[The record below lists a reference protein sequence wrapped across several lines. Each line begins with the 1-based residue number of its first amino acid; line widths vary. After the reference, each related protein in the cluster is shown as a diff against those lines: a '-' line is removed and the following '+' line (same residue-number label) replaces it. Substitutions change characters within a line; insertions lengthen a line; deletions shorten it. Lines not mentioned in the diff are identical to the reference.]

1 MPDDPNGARRPS
13 RPPSRTTSPDWET
26 QDTASLSRGRTIG
39 RRLRELRTARSWSQG
54 ELASRAAVGVATV
67 RRYERGLLRVE
78 SLLKLAQAVGTSLDE
93 LVAPADPNPCRRA
106 VLDRL
111 PACSELPP
119 HLAPLLV
126 SVMDFVIHL
135 HRSTEELAGAR
146 CSPSSPASSEPRHP
160 PEAGGLR
167 AGLQP

>member
-1 MPDDPNGARRPS
+1 M
-13 RPPSRTTSPDWET
+13 TSPDRET
-26 QDTASLSRGRTIG
+26 QDAANLSRGRTIG
-39 RRLRELRTARSWSQG
+39 RRLRELRTARSWNQG

-78 SLLKLAQAVGTSLDE
+78 SLVKLAQALGTSLDE

-106 VLDRL
+106 MLDRL

-126 SVMDFVIHL
+126 SMMDFVINL
-135 HRSTEELAGAR
+135 HWSAEELVA
-146 CSPSSPASSEPRHP
+146 
-160 PEAGGLR
+160 LR
-167 AGLQP
+167 RGEMG